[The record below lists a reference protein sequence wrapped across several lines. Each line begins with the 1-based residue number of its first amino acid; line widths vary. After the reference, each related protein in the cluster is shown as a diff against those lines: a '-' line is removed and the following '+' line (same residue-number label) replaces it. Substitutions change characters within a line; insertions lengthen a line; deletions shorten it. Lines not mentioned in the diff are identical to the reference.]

1 MEQLLGDLL
10 GLMGSS
16 AAGGTQQLELARTLA
31 RSVASGDQ
39 PEANVDPLARIEL
52 EKLVRVAELHVSE
65 LTGLPVTPSGAPV
78 EVMTVGS
85 GSWAWHTLEDWR
97 FLLEAMSSPPLPQDT
112 SRTSGT
118 GQSPNDTTG
127 GDAPGTGGDAPGTG
141 EDGHTGTG
149 EDGHHGTGEDSQ
161 EENRP
166 SSARRGSGE
175 PANADGEEAE
185 AEPSL
190 GLADLGPSPEPWEG
204 PEPSGPAELVARFM
218 STMGPMLA
226 AMQLGSVVGH
236 LARSVLGQYEVPIPR
251 PASRLLVVPRNI
263 ERFARDWALPL
274 DQVQL
279 WVCLRELTAH
289 AVLTRAHVASR
300 WRELL
305 TNVVRA
311 VAEDS
316 ASVLDRLGALDPTDP
331 EALQSLLGDPETL
344 LGTSPSSAR
353 RRAADELE
361 AVTAALLGYV
371 EYVLDLAASR
381 LLGGRTALAEAWR
394 RRQYD
399 RETTDRAAELLFGLD
414 LGPAQVERG
423 VAFVNGVLER
433 AGEEGLAMLWSAEHA
448 LPTPPEVDAPGLW
461 LERVRLTDG

>member
-16 AAGGTQQLELARTLA
+16 AAGGAEQLELARTLA

-39 PEANVDPLARIEL
+39 PEVNVEPLARIEL
-52 EKLVRVAELHVSE
+52 EKLARVAELHISE
-65 LTGLPVTPSGAPV
+65 LTGLPVTPSGTPV
-78 EVMTVGS
+78 EIMTVGP

-97 FLLEAMSSPPLPQDT
+97 FLLEAMSSPSLPQG
-112 SRTSGT
+112 TSGT
-118 GQSPNDTTG
+118 SQAGRSPNDTTAAG
-127 GDAPGTGGDAPGTG
+127 SPATAEHGHPAHG
-141 EDGHTGTG
+141 EDLQ
-149 EDGHHGTGEDSQ
+149 D
-161 EENRP
+161 P
-166 SSARRGSGE
+166 SGPSTRRGSVDPGNVEGE
-175 PANADGEEAE
+175 VGAE
-185 AEPSL
+185 QSL
-190 GLADLGPSPEPWEG
+190 GLAGLGPSPESWG
-204 PEPSGPAELVARFM
+204 GSEPSGPADLVARFM

-251 PASRLLVVPRNI
+251 PASRLLIVPQNI
-263 ERFARDWALPL
+263 ERFASDWALPL

-279 WVCLRELTAH
+279 WVCLRELSAH
-289 AVLTRAHVASR
+289 AVLTRAHVALR

-305 TNVVRA
+305 VNVVRA

-316 ASVLDRLGALDPTDP
+316 ASVLDRLGGLDPTDP
-331 EALQSLLGDPETL
+331 EALQRLLGDPETL

-371 EYVLDLAASR
+371 EYVLDQAASR

-423 VAFVNGVLER
+423 VAFVGGVLER
-433 AGEEGLAMLWSAEHA
+433 AGGEGLGMLWSAKHA
-448 LPTPPEVDAPGLW
+448 LPTPPEIDAPGLW